1 MVIQGRAIEGFPHE
15 DCLLQGR
22 AWSCPDMALLLDL
35 IRRLWQRWMIREA
48 LRGELTFF
56 ADDLGCS
63 AEGHHRPIIILF
75 QVCHRLTPLTGTEL
89 ETDPTK
95 LTILT
100 SDGNVTAE
108 EQADFAQVGV
118 VLPDQVPTTAVQIG
132 GITGYGWT
140 VQQWWEIPLQR
151 LEDARFRWQHSAD
164 PTSLQERCIIWKN
177 RLSKRLTYV
186 ESCVPLEGKALQK
199 TMEHRRKFLVL
210 TGIASD
216 ELINDYGR
224 SLGAPLMLEDELKR
238 GKAARMRVWMGH
250 EDKLRDVAE
259 EAQLW
264 DKEEDRLQ
272 SPPYRWWLNR
282 EEVVREHQLS
292 HPSLVGHAR

>member
-1 MVIQGRAIEGFPHE
+1 
-15 DCLLQGR
+15 
-22 AWSCPDMALLLDL
+22 MALLLDL

-95 LTILT
+95 FTILT

-132 GITGYGWT
+132 GITGYG
-140 VQQWWEIPLQR
+140 
-151 LEDARFRWQHSAD
+151 
-164 PTSLQERCIIWKN
+164 
-177 RLSKRLTYV
+177 
-186 ESCVPLEGKALQK
+186 
-199 TMEHRRKFLVL
+199 
-210 TGIASD
+210 
-216 ELINDYGR
+216 
-224 SLGAPLMLEDELKR
+224 
-238 GKAARMRVWMGH
+238 
-250 EDKLRDVAE
+250 
-259 EAQLW
+259 
-264 DKEEDRLQ
+264 
-272 SPPYRWWLNR
+272 
-282 EEVVREHQLS
+282 
-292 HPSLVGHAR
+292 